1 VPWLYRSRFRILTTV
16 RNEARSLY
24 YRSQRLV
31 GRLHG
36 VSQPAAA
43 SAE

>member
-1 VPWLYRSRFRILTTV
+1 VLTTI
-16 RNEARSLY
+16 RNEAREWF

-36 VSQPAAA
+36 VNQPVAA